1 MATPFFTVAPPG
13 GEGYNFVIKQNTNL
27 ALKSLMKNKKK
38 QKKRKNG
45 KIAAVIANERVT
57 FLGCVRVFDGS
68 WACVNVTAR
77 KYFRVNVTA
86 RKYFRSLVC

>member
-1 MATPFFTVAPPG
+1 MAGDHEGVCGGPG
-13 GEGYNFVIKQNTNL
+13 GEGYKFVIKQNTNL

-38 QKKRKNG
+38 QKKR

>member
-1 MATPFFTVAPPG
+1 
-13 GEGYNFVIKQNTNL
+13 
-27 ALKSLMKNKKK
+27 MKNKKK
-38 QKKRKNG
+38 QKKR

-57 FLGCVRVFDGS
+57 LLGCVRVFDGS